1 MINLTNIS
9 KRYGRQILFVETSLQ
24 LNPGEKVGLVGPNGA
39 GKTTVFRL
47 IVGEE
52 GPDEG
57 SVSIPRRTTI
67 GYFRQDIGEMAG
79 RSVLDETIAGCGE
92 VGELHHELKDLELAM
107 GDPERA
113 GQMDAVLHRFGEVL
127 DAYQSRGGYDLEARA
142 REVLQGLGFAADQV
156 DGDAGA
162 LSGGWKMRIG
172 MARVL
177 LARPDVLLMDEP
189 TNHLDIESILWLEKF
204 IKDYPGAVLLTCHDK
219 DFMNRVVG
227 RIVDIDGGEFIT
239 YTGDYDNFVRQ
250 RAIAEANRDAT
261 YARQQAMLAK
271 ERRFV
276 ERFASHVAKAAQVQ
290 SRVKKLEKLDL
301 VDPPRRR
308 KIVEF
313 QFRRPPRSGDD
324 VAELQG
330 LSKAYGPRVVYDD
343 FSLMI
348 RRTERWCVLGRNGA
362 GKTTLLKLVAGS
374 LAPDAGSVRLGAN
387 LKVGYFAQQ
396 SLEQLDPGVTVF
408 EQVQKTFPAE
418 GQGVLRNLLGAF
430 QFCGDDVDKPVRILS
445 GGEKSRLV
453 LAQMLFDPP
462 NFLILDEPTNHLDL
476 ETKEMLVAALAD
488 FEGTMLFVSHDRT
501 FLRGL
506 SNRVL
511 ELRPGHE
518 DGDGGRTPV
527 QPPADLRRFIQRVRG
542 ADRERGGGGPR
553 VTLTG

>member
-9 KRYGRQILFVETSLQ
+9 KRHGRQILFVETSFQ

-47 IVGEE
+47 IMGEE
-52 GPDEG
+52 EPDEG
-57 SVSIPRRTTI
+57 TVSVPKRTTI

-79 RSVLDETIAGCGE
+79 RSVLDETIAGSGDL
-92 VGELHHELKDLELAM
+92 GKLHHELQDLEFAM
-107 GDPERA
+107 ADPERA
-113 GQMDAVLHRFGEVL
+113 DEMETILHRFGEVL

-142 REVLQGLGFAADQV
+142 REVLQGLGFAEDQIA
-156 DGDAGA
+156 GDTGA

-204 IKDYPGAVLLTCHDK
+204 IKNYPGAVLLTCHDK
-219 DFMNRVVG
+219 DFMNRVVS
-227 RIVDIDGGEFIT
+227 RIMDIDGGEFIV
-239 YTGDYDNFVRQ
+239 YTGDYDHFVRQ
-250 RAIAEANRDAT
+250 RAVAEANREAS

-290 SRVKKLEKLDL
+290 SRVKKLEKIELIE
-301 VDPPRRR
+301 PPRRR
-308 KIVEF
+308 KVVEF
-313 QFRRPPRSGDD
+313 QFRQPPRSGDD
-324 VAELQG
+324 VAELHG
-330 LSKAYGPRVVYDD
+330 LSKAYGPRVIYDD
-343 FSLMI
+343 FSLKI

-362 GKTTLLKLVAGS
+362 GKTTLLKLVAGM
-374 LAPDAGSVRLGAN
+374 LTPDAGSVRLGAN

-396 SLEQLDPGVTVF
+396 SLEQLDPALTVF
-408 EQVQKTFPAE
+408 EHLQQAFPTE
-418 GQGVLRNLLGAF
+418 GQGVLRSLLGAF
-430 QFCGDDVDKPVRILS
+430 QFCGDDVDKPTRILS

-453 LAQMLFDPP
+453 LARMLFDPP

-476 ETKEMLVAALAD
+476 ETKEMLVASLAD

-501 FLRGL
+501 FLKGL

-511 ELRPGHE
+511 ELRPG
-518 DGDGGRTPV
+518 DGLGKSGHTSP
-527 QPPADLRRFIQRVRG
+527 QPPLIYDGSYSEFVART
-542 ADRERGGGGPR
+542 GGEAAGVHR
-553 VTLTG
+553 

>member
-9 KRYGRQILFVETSLQ
+9 KRYGRQILFVETSFQ
-24 LNPGEKVGLVGPNGA
+24 LNPGEKVGLVGPNGS

-52 GPDEG
+52 GVDEG
-57 SVSIPRRTTI
+57 LVSVPKRTTI
-67 GYFRQDIGEMAG
+67 GYFRQDISEMSG
-79 RSVLDETIAGCGE
+79 RSVLDEAIAGSGNL
-92 VGELHHELKDLELAM
+92 GELHHELQDLELAM
-107 GDPERA
+107 GDPDRA
-113 GQMDAVLHRFGEVL
+113 DEMDKILERFGEVL
-127 DAYQSRGGYDLEARA
+127 DAYQSQGGYDLEARA
-142 REVLQGLGFAADQV
+142 RMVLEGLGFTAEQISA
-156 DGDAGA
+156 DAGE

-204 IKDYPGAVLLTCHDK
+204 IRDYPGAVLLTCHDK
-219 DFMNRVVG
+219 DFMNRVVS
-227 RIVDIDGGEFIT
+227 RIVDIDGGDFIA
-239 YTGDYDNFVRQ
+239 YTGDYDHYLRQ
-250 RAIAEANRDAT
+250 RAIAETNREAT

-290 SRVKKLEKLDL
+290 SRVKKLEKIEL
-301 VDPPRRR
+301 VEPPRRR

-313 QFRRPPRSGDD
+313 QYATPPRSGDD
-324 VAELQG
+324 VVELQG
-330 LSKAYGPRVVYDD
+330 VSKAYGSHVVYDN
-343 FSLMI
+343 FSLKI
-348 RRTERWCVLGRNGA
+348 RRLERWCVLGRNGA
-362 GKTTLLKLVAGS
+362 GKTTLLKLVAEKLVADNGT
-374 LAPDAGSVRLGAN
+374 VKLGAN

-396 SLEQLDPGVTVF
+396 SLEQLDPDITVF
-408 EQVQKTFPAE
+408 DTVQRAFPTE
-418 GQGVLRNLLGAF
+418 GRGVLCNLLGAF
-430 QFCGDDVDKPVRILS
+430 QFCGDDIDKRVRSLS

-453 LAQMLFDPP
+453 LARMLFDPP

-476 ETKEMLVAALAD
+476 ETKEMLVTALSD

-511 ELRPGHE
+511 ELRPGDE
-518 DGDGGRTPV
+518 AAGVDPDSPLVYEGTYNEFVTSSGGEAAGVHR
-527 QPPADLRRFIQRVRG
+527 
-542 ADRERGGGGPR
+542 
-553 VTLTG
+553 

>member
-9 KRYGRQILFVETSLQ
+9 KRYGRQILFVETSFQ
-24 LNPGEKVGLVGPNGA
+24 LNPGEKIGLVGPNGS

-57 SVSIPRRTTI
+57 SVTVPKRTTI
-67 GYFRQDIGEMAG
+67 GYFRQDIAELSG
-79 RSVLDETIAGCGE
+79 RSVLDEAIAGSGQL
-92 VGELHHELKDLELAM
+92 GELHHELQELELAM
-107 GDPERA
+107 GDPDKADEMESILA
-113 GQMDAVLHRFGEVL
+113 RFGEVL
-127 DAYQSRGGYDLEARA
+127 DAYQSQGGYDLEARA
-142 REVLQGLGFAADQV
+142 RVVLEGLGFTNEQV
-156 DGDAGA
+156 EGDAGA

-219 DFMNRVVG
+219 DFMNRIVS
-227 RIVDIDGGEFIT
+227 RIVDIDGGDFIS
-239 YTGDYDNFVRQ
+239 YTGNYDHYLKQ
-250 RAIAEANRDAT
+250 RAVAETNREAT

-290 SRVKKLEKLDL
+290 SRVKKLEKIDL
-301 VDPPRRR
+301 VEPPRRR
-308 KIVEF
+308 KVVEF
-313 QFRRPPRSGDD
+313 QYAAPPRSGDD
-324 VAELQG
+324 VVELVDV
-330 LSKAYGPRVVYDD
+330 SKAYGDNVIYDD
-343 FSLMI
+343 FNIKI
-348 RRTERWCVLGRNGA
+348 RRKERWCVLGRNGA
-362 GKTTLLKLVAGS
+362 GKTTLLKLVAEK
-374 LAPDAGSVRLGAN
+374 LTPDSGVVKLGAN

-396 SLEQLDPGVTVF
+396 SLEQLNPELTVF
-408 EQVQKTFPAE
+408 EQAQRSFPTE
-418 GQGVLRNLLGAF
+418 GRGVLCNLLGAF
-430 QFCGDDVDKPVRILS
+430 QFVDDDIDKRTKSLS

-453 LAQMLFDPP
+453 LALMLFDPP

-476 ETKEMLVAALAD
+476 ETKEMLVSALSD

-506 SNRVL
+506 SNKVL
-511 ELRPGHE
+511 ELRPRDLKRNLPAESPLVYEGTYNE
-518 DGDGGRTPV
+518 FVTRTGGEAAGVHR
-527 QPPADLRRFIQRVRG
+527 
-542 ADRERGGGGPR
+542 
-553 VTLTG
+553 